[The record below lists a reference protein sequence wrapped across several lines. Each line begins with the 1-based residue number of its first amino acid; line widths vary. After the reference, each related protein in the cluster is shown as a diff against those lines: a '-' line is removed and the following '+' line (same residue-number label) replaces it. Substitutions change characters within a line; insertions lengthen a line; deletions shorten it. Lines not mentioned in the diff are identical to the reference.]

1 LVSSLGCEF
10 WILFHW
16 RFGLIRETIAYYRS
30 SLFFTTQIVMSNPA
44 QLFDLPRPLISPCI
58 MRVRC
63 TKWVLQHG
71 RLEDFLVASGLEVT
85 EAAAQIAHFTQP
97 AVHALVSATLL

>member
-1 LVSSLGCEF
+1 
-10 WILFHW
+10 
-16 RFGLIRETIAYYRS
+16 
-30 SLFFTTQIVMSNPA
+30 
-44 QLFDLPRPLISPCI
+44 

-85 EAAAQIAHFTQP
+85 EAAAQIAHFTPP